1 MDMNIPRAVLNDV
14 GLFVYF
20 LFFLIKLRGH
30 GELTPKKRG
39 LEIIFLG
46 RENVESANECYA
58 SCGFKQS
65 NPIFIPLC
73 ESLHE

>member
-1 MDMNIPRAVLNDV
+1 MDMNITLTAVNDV

-39 LEIIFLG
+39 LEIIFLE
-46 RENVESANECYA
+46 RKNVESANECYA
-58 SCGFKQS
+58 VVALGRA
-65 NPIFIPLC
+65 
-73 ESLHE
+73 